1 MLRKSLLAALVAL
14 AVAALGVTAAF
25 AYSTPAPKNFWKKNY
40 RLSVALEDVQDL
52 TFDAELEDVPG
63 SVPRQARYYLQENLG
78 DGTFEID
85 ASAAKCFEVTSD
97 DDGNQTT
104 HAAGCDDVAALVDD
118 SADGLC
124 ASLLGKPTHDENGE
138 LAFRAKKLVVWVS

>member
-52 TFDAELEDVPG
+52 TFDAELADVPG
-63 SVPRQARYYLQENLG
+63 SVPRQARYYLQENLD

-85 ASAAKCFEVTSD
+85 ASSAKCFEVSAD
-97 DDGNQTT
+97 DDGNQST
-104 HAAGCDDVAALVDD
+104 AAVACSQVAELVDD
-118 SADGLC
+118 SPEGYC
-124 ASLLGKPTHDENGE
+124 ASILARPTKDDDGNLG
-138 LAFRAKKLVVWVS
+138 FSAKKITIWL